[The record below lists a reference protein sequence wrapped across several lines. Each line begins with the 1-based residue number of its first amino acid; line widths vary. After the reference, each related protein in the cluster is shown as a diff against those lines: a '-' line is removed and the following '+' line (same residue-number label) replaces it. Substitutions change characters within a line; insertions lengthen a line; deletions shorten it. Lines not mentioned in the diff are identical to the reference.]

1 MKRYIIGLD
10 EGTTSCRSVLYDTKT
25 NSILDIV
32 GASIKQYYPNLGWV
46 EQDAEEIW
54 SQQYYTFKKVLS
66 ENKIKPDEVIGV
78 GITNQRETIVAWE
91 RNTGKPVY
99 RAIVWQCRRTSKY
112 IENLPNDILQK
123 IKAKTGLIAD
133 AYFSASKIKWIIDN
147 VPRIKSLIKQNNL
160 CIGTIDSYL
169 CYKLTGKFYTDTT
182 NASRTMLF
190 NIHTLEWDDELLEY
204 FSIPKNVLPEVV
216 DSNYTVG
223 NLIDFPEI
231 PLCAMIGDQQSSLF
245 GQACFDK
252 GMAKATYGT
261 GCFVLQNTGTKPAS
275 IDKMLTTVGYTINGK
290 TNYALEGSVF
300 SACNTINWMQKNLNL
315 FEKVGETENIA
326 YSVPDTDGVYF
337 VPAFTGL
344 GAPYWDSDARATII
358 GMTLNTTK
366 AHIIR
371 AGLESMAYNVKA
383 ILDEMKNGGQS
394 VSQLNVDGGG
404 SRNNFLLQFQAD
416 MINKPVVKNSN
427 TEATAMGAIYMVL
440 LATNTATLKDIRNMV
455 YTSKTFNSNITAKTR
470 NALYTKWTKAVGRT
484 LDWAE

>member
-1 MKRYIIGLD
+1 
-10 EGTTSCRSVLYDTKT
+10 
-25 NSILDIV
+25 
-32 GASIKQYYPNLGWV
+32 
-46 EQDAEEIW
+46 
-54 SQQYYTFKKVLS
+54 
-66 ENKIKPDEVIGV
+66 
-78 GITNQRETIVAWE
+78 
-91 RNTGKPVY
+91 
-99 RAIVWQCRRTSKY
+99 
-112 IENLPNDILQK
+112 
-123 IKAKTGLIAD
+123 
-133 AYFSASKIKWIIDN
+133 
-147 VPRIKSLIKQNNL
+147 
-160 CIGTIDSYL
+160 
-169 CYKLTGKFYTDTT
+169 
-182 NASRTMLF
+182 
-190 NIHTLEWDDELLEY
+190 
-204 FSIPKNVLPEVV
+204 
-216 DSNYTVG
+216 
-223 NLIDFPEI
+223 
-231 PLCAMIGDQQSSLF
+231 
-245 GQACFDK
+245 
-252 GMAKATYGT
+252 
-261 GCFVLQNTGTKPAS
+261 
-275 IDKMLTTVGYTINGK
+275 
-290 TNYALEGSVF
+290 
-300 SACNTINWMQKNLNL
+300 MQKNLNL

-470 NALYTKWTKAVGRT
+470 NDLYTKWTKAVGRT